1 MRYSQLP
8 ASARFVINTIII
20 LAFLVGLFFAGMAV
34 YSAVMELSFA
44 EVWQQFLLACRG
56 TK

>member
-1 MRYSQLP
+1 MKFSKLP
-8 ASARFVINTIII
+8 SVNFVANTIII
-20 LAFLVGLFFAGMAV
+20 IAFLVGLFFAGMAV
-34 YSAVMELSFA
+34 YSAVMELPFA